1 MQNPGWLVALRHE
14 LHRFPE
20 VSGDE
25 AKTARR
31 ITRAL
36 RPYRPDQLLTG
47 LGGHGVA
54 AVFEGIKPGPTVL
67 IRAELDGLPIE
78 ELSTADYRSQHA
90 GYGHLCGHDGHMVM
104 VVALADQLAQQ
115 RPACG
120 RVVLAFQPAEETGK
134 GAIAYRSDPRFA
146 AIAPDYAFSL
156 HNLPGM
162 ALGHVSL
169 CAAAAN
175 CASRGMRIS
184 LTGKTSHAAAPADGV
199 SPMAAMAALMPALV
213 ALGQGGALDAAYAL
227 ATLTHAR
234 LGEATFGVAPGAG
247 EVWATL
253 RTVNDTRMAQLCEAA
268 GILVQAEA
276 ARHGLALEISYDDVF
291 EACEN
296 HPEAVGHLQ
305 TALTDAGVA
314 WQMTDSPQRWS
325 EDFGQFAKGAKSAMF
340 WLGSGENQPQLHNP
354 DYDFPDA
361 LIPAGTGVFLRLIR
375 NILG

>member
-1 MQNPGWLVALRHE
+1 MQDLSRLVALRHE

-20 VSGDE
+20 ISGDE
-25 AKTARR
+25 AETARR
-31 ITRAL
+31 IADTLRAHG
-36 RPYRPDQLLTG
+36 PDQLLTG

-54 AVFEGIKPGPTVL
+54 AVFDGAAPGPTVL

-78 ELSTADYRSQHA
+78 EISTADYRSQHA

-104 VVALADQLAQQ
+104 VVALAEQLAQQ
-115 RPACG
+115 RPAQG
-120 RVVLAFQPAEETGK
+120 RVVLAFQAAEETGK
-134 GAIAYRSDPRFA
+134 GAIAFRADPQFA

-156 HNLPGM
+156 HNLPGL
-162 ALGHVSL
+162 ALGEVQL

-184 LTGKTSHAAAPADGV
+184 LTGKTSHAAAPGDGL
-199 SPMAAMAALMPALV
+199 SPMAAIAVLMPALV
-213 ALGQGGALDAAYAL
+213 ALGSGDTLDADYAL
-227 ATLTHAR
+227 VTLTHAK
-234 LGEATFGVAPGAG
+234 LGEATFGIAPGMG
-247 EVWATL
+247 EIWATL
-253 RTVNDTRMAQLCEAA
+253 RTVNDSRMAQLCEAA
-268 GILVQAEA
+268 EILVRAEA
-276 ARHGLALEISYDDVF
+276 TRYGLALSINYDDVF

-296 HPEAVGHLQ
+296 HPDAVGHLHQ
-305 TALTDAGVA
+305 ALTDEDVT
-314 WQMTDSPQRWS
+314 WQMTDAPQRWS

-361 LIPAGTGVFLRLIR
+361 LIPAGAGVFLRLIR